1 LCEGSRVSPRL
12 EWSGAPQ
19 GTRSFAVTITDPDLP
34 EAFGFPRAFAHWIVH
49 DIPAT
54 VRELRE
60 GASAGALLPDGARE
74 LDSDFVTFAIPGFG
88 RGYGGPWPP
97 DRRHRYVFTI
107 YALKVER
114 LDIAPDSD
122 LNGFAA
128 AALPVAI
135 DTASFVA
142 VYGPAR
148 KPLPTPE
155 PQTVSL
161 ETTGGT
167 HE

>member
-1 LCEGSRVSPRL
+1 
-12 EWSGAPQ
+12 
-19 GTRSFAVTITDPDLP
+19 
-34 EAFGFPRAFAHWIVH
+34 
-49 DIPAT
+49 
-54 VRELRE
+54 
-60 GASAGALLPDGARE
+60 
-74 LDSDFVTFAIPGFG
+74 
-88 RGYGGPWPP
+88 
-97 DRRHRYVFTI
+97 VFTI